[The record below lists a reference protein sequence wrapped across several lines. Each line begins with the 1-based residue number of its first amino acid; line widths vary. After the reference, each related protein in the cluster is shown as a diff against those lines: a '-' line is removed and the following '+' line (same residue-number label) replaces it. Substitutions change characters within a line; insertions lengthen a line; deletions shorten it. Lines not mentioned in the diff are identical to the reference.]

1 MAKNNDFI
9 EIQPVSDAL
18 EIIGGKWKFPIIFS
32 LCHGK
37 KRYKELEKDLKGVS
51 PKALTNAL
59 KDLEI
64 NGLVKREV
72 FATVPVTVEYSLTQ
86 YGKDL
91 KPVLLSIQ
99 EWGKKHRKKI
109 MQK

>member
-1 MAKNNDFI
+1 MD
-9 EIQPVSDAL
+9 
-18 EIIGGKWKFPIIFS
+18 
-32 LCHGK
+32 
-37 KRYKELEKDLKGVS
+37 
-51 PKALTNAL
+51 
-59 KDLEI
+59 
-64 NGLVKREV
+64 KREV

>member
-1 MAKNNDFI
+1 MAKNNEFI

-37 KRYKELEKDLKGVS
+37 KRYKELEKDLNGIS

-64 NGLVKREV
+64 NGLVKREI

>member
-1 MAKNNDFI
+1 MAKNDNFI

-37 KRYKELEKDLKGVS
+37 KRYKELEKDLNGIS

-64 NGLVKREV
+64 NGLVKREI

>member
-1 MAKNNDFI
+1 MANNDNFI

-32 LCHGK
+32 LCHSK
-37 KRYKELEKDLKGVS
+37 KRYKELERDLNGVS

-64 NGLVKREV
+64 NG
-72 FATVPVTVEYSLTQ
+72 
-86 YGKDL
+86 
-91 KPVLLSIQ
+91 
-99 EWGKKHRKKI
+99 
-109 MQK
+109 

>member
-1 MAKNNDFI
+1 MARNDTFI
-9 EIQPVSDAL
+9 EIQPVTDAL

-37 KRYKELEKDLKGVS
+37 KRYKELEKDLNGIS

-64 NGLVKREV
+64 NGLVKREI